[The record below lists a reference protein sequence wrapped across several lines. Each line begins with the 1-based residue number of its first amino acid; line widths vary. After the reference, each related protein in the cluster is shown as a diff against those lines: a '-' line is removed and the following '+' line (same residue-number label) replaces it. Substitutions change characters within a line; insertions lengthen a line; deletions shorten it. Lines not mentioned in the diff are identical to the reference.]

1 MWGLAGLIFVP
12 SHLKAILESK
22 FNIMQSRWWLA
33 AVLLLITALGIYY
46 FACLQPAKNAPR
58 VALPSYQSIAV
69 LPFLNAVSDEQYAY
83 LGDGLT
89 EGVLHSLGRYK
100 DIRIS
105 SKGSSFEFRDSLDV
119 LVAGRTLGVK
129 TVLTGTLRLDRDRL
143 HVASKLIDVDLGN
156 NIWTRDFD
164 EPIEN
169 MFTIQDRI
177 ADAVAAEL
185 KISMLHEYTIMAN
198 KPVVDQRAYELYLQG
213 RRAWNLRS
221 PVALKEGVKF
231 FQEAIALAPDYAEA
245 HAGLADCYN
254 ALGYGSFLAPN
265 ESFPRAKDAALK
277 AIELNPGIA
286 EPRAALGF
294 YRFYFEWDWAAA
306 EQEFRMAIGLN
317 PNYDLG
323 YIWYAYFLTAMKRY
337 DEAEVIFAKAKE
349 LDPLSAATNTD
360 LGFCLYY
367 SGNYDSALSCL
378 IATIKSR
385 PTFGPAHLWAGRAYQ
400 AKRMYPEAIR
410 EFKTTLKYAPGWPVA
425 LAALGSTYGAMGK
438 SAEAHHILD
447 TLTIIRKTRFV
458 TAYGVAL
465 IYCGLGNKDDAF
477 KTLDAAYNEHS
488 HWLVWLRTDP
498 RWATIRDDPRFEQL
512 VKRVGLPR

>member
-1 MWGLAGLIFVP
+1 LI
-12 SHLKAILESK
+12 SKTSDLKTTLQSK
-22 FNIMQSRWWLA
+22 LNIMQSRWWLA
-33 AVLLLITALGIYY
+33 AFLLLMTALVIYY
-46 FACLQPAKNAPR
+46 FAALQPAKSTPR
-58 VALPSYQSIAV
+58 EALPSYQSIAV
-69 LPFLNAVSDEQYAY
+69 LPFQSAATDEQYAY

-119 LVAGRTLGVK
+119 LVAGRKLGVR

-143 HVASKLIDVDLGN
+143 HVASKLIDVEMGS
-156 NIWTRDFD
+156 NIWNRDFD

-177 ADAVAAEL
+177 ADAVATEL
-185 KISMLHEYTIMAN
+185 KISMLHEYTLKAN
-198 KPVVDQRAYELYLQG
+198 KPLVNQRAYELYLRG
-213 RRAWNLRS
+213 RRAWNLRNAA
-221 PVALKEGVKF
+221 ALKEGVKF
-231 FQEAIALAPDYAEA
+231 FHEAIDLAPDYAEA
-245 HAGLADCYN
+245 YAGLADCYN
-254 ALGYGSFLAPN
+254 ALGYGSFVAPN
-265 ESFPRAKDAALK
+265 ESFPKAKDAALK

-306 EQEFRMAIGLN
+306 EEEFRMAIGLN

-337 DEAEVIFAKAKE
+337 DEAEVILRKAKE

-367 SGNYDSALSCL
+367 SANYDSALSCL
-378 IATIKSR
+378 NATIKNR

-400 AKRMYPEAIR
+400 AKKMYPEAIS
-410 EFKTTLKYAPGWPVA
+410 EFKATLKYAPGWPVA
-425 LAALGSTYGAMGK
+425 LAALGSAYGAMG
-438 SAEAHHILD
+438 EAAAAQHLLD
-447 TLTIIRKTRFV
+447 TLTTIKKTRFV

-465 IYCGLGNKDDAF
+465 IYSGLGRKDDAF

-498 RWATIRDDPRFEQL
+498 RWAAIRDDPRFEQL